1 MDQSSL
7 LNNMD
12 RKRRRPSLRIVVK
25 YFMLQLPGVVTFAL
39 VLLLVRH
46 WMEFPDYLVWVLL
59 GIWVGKDIFMFP
71 ILWRFYAH
79 SPAEVVDLRD
89 VSNLGLLVQAIAE
102 EW

>member
-1 MDQSSL
+1 M
-7 LNNMD
+7 N
-12 RKRRRPSLRIVVK
+12 KKIGWPTLRIAAK
-25 YFMLQLPGVVTFAL
+25 YFLLQLPGIAAFAL
-39 VLLLVRH
+39 ILILIRH
-46 WMEFPDYLVWVLL
+46 WMEFPAYLAWALL